1 MSDKRLKFGD
11 KEISKGEFYD
21 NKHTF
26 EIDNIDVNKIMVK
39 KKKVIR
45 KKMNYIDIILGMMII
60 MLLDLYL

>member
-26 EIDNIDVNKIMVK
+26 EIDNIDVNKIMVS
-39 KKKVIR
+39 KKKV
-45 KKMNYIDIILGMMII
+45 
-60 MLLDLYL
+60 